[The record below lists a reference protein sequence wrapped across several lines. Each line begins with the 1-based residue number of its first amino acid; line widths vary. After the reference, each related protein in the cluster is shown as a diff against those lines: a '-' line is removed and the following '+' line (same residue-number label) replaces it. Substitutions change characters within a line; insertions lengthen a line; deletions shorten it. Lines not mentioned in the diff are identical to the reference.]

1 MQKGRIP
8 GVTQLIREAREGKDD
23 LAALQLDLDPVTKS
37 DVWQPPI
44 RAFVDDL
51 TVTRKV
57 PGSRWIL
64 QGLCRLVI
72 WALMCFKLLKIQ
84 VHRTEEKEGY
94 CPVPLFSWRY
104 SNPISFR
111 LKQLVS
117 EWMQPPSGNLPT
129 S

>member
-8 GVTQLIREAREGKDD
+8 GVPVCLEHSRVVTQLIREAREGKDD
-23 LAALQLDLDPVTKS
+23 LAVLQLDLDPVAMS
-37 DVWQPPI
+37 DVWQTPI

-51 TVTRKV
+51 TVT
-57 PGSRWIL
+57 
-64 QGLCRLVI
+64 RLVI